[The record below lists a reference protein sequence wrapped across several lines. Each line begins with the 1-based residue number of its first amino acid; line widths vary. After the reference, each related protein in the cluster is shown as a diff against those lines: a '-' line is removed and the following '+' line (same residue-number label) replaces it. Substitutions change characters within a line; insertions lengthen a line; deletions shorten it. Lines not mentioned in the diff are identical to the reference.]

1 MPYLF
6 NTDMVMN
13 KKQPKETMSKKLYIL
28 SFKNLEKKTWK
39 EWICEGEQ
47 FKKITCSYKPEN
59 KFISL
64 YETKEKAI
72 QSANRFTSDGFE
84 VEIKQVQSGV

>member
-1 MPYLF
+1 
-6 NTDMVMN
+6 MN
-13 KKQPKETMSKKLYIL
+13 KKQTKEKTMSKKLYML

-47 FKKITCSYKPEN
+47 FKQITCSYKPEN

-64 YETKEKAI
+64 YQTKEKVI

-84 VEIKQVQSGV
+84 VEIKEVQSGV

>member
-1 MPYLF
+1 
-6 NTDMVMN
+6 
-13 KKQPKETMSKKLYIL
+13 MSKKLYML

-39 EWICEGEQ
+39 EWICEGTQ
-47 FKKITCSYKPEN
+47 FKQITCSYKPEN

-64 YETKEKAI
+64 YETKEKVI
-72 QSANRFTSDGFE
+72 QSANRFTSNGFE